1 MTQTE
6 KSIIECIGALTE
18 EQQQDVL
25 RLVQTLMNGKPRGV
39 SGEELIRRAA
49 HIKIPPEDLEEMK
62 RAIEEGCE
70 QIDDEW

>member
-6 KSIIECIGALTE
+6 KSIIECIGTLTE
-18 EQQQDVL
+18 DQQQAVL
-25 RLVQTLMNGKPRGV
+25 RYVQSLKNGKPRGI
-39 SGEELIRRAA
+39 SGEELIRRASEVN
-49 HIKIPPEDLEEMK
+49 IPSEDLDEMK